1 MPKETTS
8 FTKTPIEVISS
19 MPRLT
24 PEQQAHKDAMEKAK
38 QGGRPVGGVPPVRIP
53 PLDADPLPG
62 GGSMSDQAAALSDPT
77 NPLSPAYSPELAMMA
92 SRGQGPFATLPPEA
106 TRDPNFRP
114 GVGSM
119 IAANQPQLR
128 QPAPP
133 SPQTQ
138 QQDPRKPILRKETVA
153 DLQKLA
159 EFQQTAESIQESELK
174 AAEAAA
180 AKQAE
185 EDVLKGPAP
194 YQGDLGLDQEDWN
207 VLNNPARRKDIE
219 SRLAPLGIED
229 IIMYGEIQQEVEVV
243 PGKTRYKF
251 RSTTGE
257 EDLAVKRMMFGESG
271 GDRYML
277 DKFSLYNLTLGVVS
291 INNMALPTHLN
302 DKKRFDETAFLKK
315 YEMLMR
321 FPVQLLGDMAV
332 QYMWFDQR
340 VRRLFVKSAEELK
353 NS

>member
-1 MPKETTS
+1 MSRP
-8 FTKTPIEVISS
+8 
-19 MPRLT
+19 LT
-24 PEQQAHKDAMEKAK
+24 PEQQAHQDAMARIKT
-38 QGGRPVGGVPPVRIP
+38 GGRPVGVVPPVRVP

-62 GGSMSDQAAALSDPT
+62 GGSMSQQASALSDPT
-77 NPLSPAYSPELAMMA
+77 NPLSPAYSPELAQMA
-92 SRGQGPFATLPPEA
+92 SRGGPFATLPPEA
-106 TRDPNFRP
+106 AKDPNFRP

-128 QPAPP
+128 TP
-133 SPQTQ
+133 TEE
-138 QQDPRKPILRKETVA
+138 RRPILRKETVA
-153 DLQKLA
+153 DLEQLASFQK
-159 EFQQTAESIQESELK
+159 TAEDIQKKELD
-174 AAEAAA
+174 AAEVAA

-185 EDVLKGPAP
+185 EDVVKGPAP
-194 YQGDLGLDQEDWN
+194 YQADLGLSIDDDDWN
-207 VLNNPARRKDIE
+207 VLNNPARRKEIE
-219 SRLAPLGIED
+219 ARLPPLGIED
-229 IIMYGEIQQEVEVV
+229 IIMYGEILQEVEVV

-271 GDRYML
+271 GDRYMI
-277 DKFSLYNLTLGVVS
+277 DKFSLYNLTLGIVS

-302 DKKRFDETAFLKK
+302 DKKRFDESMFLKK
-315 YEMLMR
+315 YETLMR

-340 VRRLFVKSAEELK
+340 VRKLFVKSAEALK

>member
-1 MPKETTS
+1 VMAKGITS
-8 FTKTPIEVISS
+8 FTKPPIEVISS
-19 MPRLT
+19 MNRNLT
-24 PEQQAHKDAMEKAK
+24 PEQQMRQDALDRAKA
-38 QGGRPVGGVPPVRIP
+38 GGRPVGGVPPVKIP

-62 GGSMSDQAAALSDPT
+62 GGTMSQQASALSDPT
-77 NPLSPAYSPELAMMA
+77 NPLSPAYSPELAQMA
-92 SRGQGPFATLPPEA
+92 AKGGPFAVLPPEA
-106 TRDPNFRP
+106 AKDPNFRP

-128 QPAPP
+128 APA
-133 SPQTQ
+133 S
-138 QQDPRKPILRKETVA
+138 DRKPILRQETVA
-153 DLQKLA
+153 DLEKLA
-159 EFQQTAESIQESELK
+159 EFQKTAENIQNKELK
-174 AAEAAA
+174 ANEEAA

-185 EDVLKGPAP
+185 ADVIAGPAP
-194 YQGDLGLDQEDWN
+194 YQSELGSALDDEDWN
-207 VLNNPARRKDIE
+207 ILNNPTRRKEIE
-219 SRLAPLGIED
+219 ARLTPLGIED

-277 DKFSLYNLTLGVVS
+277 DKFSLYNLTLGIVS
-291 INNMALPTHLN
+291 INNMNIPTHLN
-302 DKKRFDETAFLKK
+302 DKKRFDESMFLKK
-315 YEMLMR
+315 YEILMR

>member
-24 PEQQAHKDAMEKAK
+24 PEQQAHKDVMEKAK
-38 QGGRPVGGVPPVRIP
+38 MGGRPVGGIPPVRIP

-62 GGSMSDQAAALSDPT
+62 GGSMSAQADALSDPT
-77 NPLSPAYSPELAMMA
+77 NPLSPAYSPELAQMA
-92 SRGQGPFATLPPEA
+92 ARGTGPFATLPPEA
-106 TRDPNFRP
+106 ARDPNFRP

-119 IAANQPQLR
+119 ISANQPQLR
-128 QPAPP
+128 QQAAP
-133 SPQTQ
+133 SGE
-138 QQDPRKPILRKETVA
+138 PRKPVLRQETVS

-159 EFQQTAESIQESELK
+159 EFQKTAESIQEQELK

-185 EDVLKGPAP
+185 EDILKGPAP
-194 YQGDLGLDQEDWN
+194 YQGDLDQEDWN
-207 VLNNPARRKDIE
+207 ILNNPARRKDIE

-229 IIMYGEIQQEVEVV
+229 IIIYGEIQQEVEVV

-302 DKKRFDETAFLKK
+302 DKKRFDESLFLKK
-315 YEMLMR
+315 YETLMR